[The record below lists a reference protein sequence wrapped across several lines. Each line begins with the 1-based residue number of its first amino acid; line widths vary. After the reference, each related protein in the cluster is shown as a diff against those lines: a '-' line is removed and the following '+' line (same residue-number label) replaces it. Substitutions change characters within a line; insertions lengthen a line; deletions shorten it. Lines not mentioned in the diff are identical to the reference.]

1 MNSCLCFL
9 DDKISESVINSRVVK
24 GFHGLHQYANE
35 FWFQH
40 LLQYAK
46 YEYAVEDED
55 LEEPLEEMEE
65 FFWKEEP
72 GTGARRLKLDDKTS
86 ANNIE
91 NQLQVLKDLPQAQRV
106 GRDILTFRR
115 FLSQEKYSHT
125 EPECKQASKPHLT
138 LISAHRIT
146 VMQSEELRLD
156 PTRFSEV
163 SQRNQTIVNSLM
175 QSSADSLLPGV
186 ELEEVEE
193 FKRVYT
199 SSAFT
204 CRFFECPRY
213 SDGFPSSVDR
223 DMHEKIHTEPLRCAD
238 LSCNFYA
245 RGFTTTAGLLKH
257 NRKYHPSPNELSF
270 PRPETENVDRD
281 KSVTFHDSGYGSH
294 VPPDA
299 SDSAIRKTP
308 FDMEDLPF
316 TEVSDKEP
324 WDSDIRSVASFTDD
338 INSQVSTKRSP
349 QEVAAEEQLGSLLAQ
364 NEELRGLYE
373 TALSKISKE
382 RLIQNL
388 RRLLKQYHLDLCKI
402 ASTNLEKATVHLL
415 RSRWSR
421 VRIAQMISDLVQPD
435 NGEDP
440 EQPLAEV
447 PRNLFD
453 LEAWI
458 AGNAGFAT
466 PKTRVPFDPV
476 LEEWNGAEL
485 ADEESWALQEDD
497 SLDESDEEN
506 NPSAKLMPKISE
518 AENFLLEGESFQ
530 RLLTTFRTF
539 LMPASLSH
547 LTRVLMSLPSDRIW
561 FSDMDDNTI
570 VNKFKILVE
579 DLTVEDWQWWPLR
592 PKMRKLQMDQT
603 RVHWLCVRGYP
614 F

>member
-1 MNSCLCFL
+1 
-9 DDKISESVINSRVVK
+9 
-24 GFHGLHQYANE
+24 
-35 FWFQH
+35 
-40 LLQYAK
+40 LQ
-46 YEYAVEDED
+46 
-55 LEEPLEEMEE
+55 
-65 FFWKEEP
+65 
-72 GTGARRLKLDDKTS
+72 
-86 ANNIE
+86 N
-91 NQLQVLKDLPQAQRV
+91 
-106 GRDILTFRR
+106 
-115 FLSQEKYSHT
+115 
-125 EPECKQASKPHLT
+125 
-138 LISAHRIT
+138 
-146 VMQSEELRLD
+146 EELRQD

-163 SQRNQTIVNSLM
+163 SQRYQTIVNSLI
-175 QSSADSLLPGV
+175 QSTSFSLLPGV
-186 ELEEVEE
+186 QLQEVEE

-204 CRFFECPRY
+204 CRYVECPRY

-223 DMHEKIHTEPLRCAD
+223 AMHEKVHTEPLRCAD
-238 LSCNFYA
+238 PSCYFYA
-245 RGFTTTAGLLKH
+245 REFTGKTGLLKH
-257 NRKYHPSPNELSF
+257 NQKYHLAPEDPDELSF

-281 KSVTFHDSGYGSH
+281 NSVTFHDSGYGSN

-299 SDSAIRKTP
+299 SDSATKKTP
-308 FDMEDLPF
+308 LDMEDLPF
-316 TEVSDKEP
+316 TEISDEEP

-338 INSQVSTKRSP
+338 INSQVSTRRSP
-349 QEVAAEEQLGSLLAQ
+349 QEVVAEEKLGFLLAQ

-373 TALSKISKE
+373 ASLSKISKE

-388 RRLLKQYHLDLCKI
+388 RRLLKQYHLDLCRVAK
-402 ASTNLEKATVHLL
+402 TNLEKATARLL

-435 NGEDP
+435 TGEDL

-447 PRNLFD
+447 PREMFD
-453 LEAWI
+453 LEAWV

-466 PKTRVPFDPV
+466 PKTRVPFDPAP
-476 LEEWNGAEL
+476 EERNGAEP
-485 ADEESWALQEDD
+485 ESWALQEDD
-497 SLDESDEEN
+497 SLDESDDEN
-506 NPSAKLMPKISE
+506 KPSVKLLSKISE

-561 FSDMDDNTI
+561 FSDMDDNSI
-570 VNKFKILVE
+570 LNKFKILVE

-603 RVHWLCVRGYP
+603 RVHWLCVSGYP